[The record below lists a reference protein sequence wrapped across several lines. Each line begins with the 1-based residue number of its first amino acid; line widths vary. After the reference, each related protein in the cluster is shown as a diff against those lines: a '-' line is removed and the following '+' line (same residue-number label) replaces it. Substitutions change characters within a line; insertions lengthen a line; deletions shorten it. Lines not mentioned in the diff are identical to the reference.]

1 MSTFTAYLDDQDLI
15 RIQKGEEH
23 ILPFYLKTNQGHL
36 ALIPVK
42 TSSAATDTGDYF
54 LSPIPLEL
62 GEEYTIYDAT
72 GNSSIL
78 HYRNI
83 VRKPIF
89 DQTFTYSGEDLG
101 SFYTPNQTQFKFWAP
116 ISQDVSLHIEDQIYP
131 MTRTENGVWKLLLKG
146 DWEGAA
152 YHYEFRVNGLE
163 RRIHDPYA
171 LSSLANSGDSLVIDR
186 KKITRPITRAARQL
200 DPTEAIIYE
209 MSVRDFSVQ
218 KEAGFKHPGKFKGL
232 TESPQLNGQILG
244 FDYLQ
249 KLGITHVQLLPVYD
263 FGSVDE
269 ENQWKAYNWGYDPV
283 QYNVPE
289 GSYASDPNDPYARI
303 WELQDAIATYH
314 QSNLSVIMDVVYNH
328 VYQADEYA
336 FEQIVPGYFYRYNAE
351 GERTNGTFC
360 GNDVASER
368 SMVRHYIK
376 QSLKQWVSL
385 YGFDGFRFDL
395 MGILDIQTMTE
406 IAEELREIY
415 PKVYLYGEGWKMD
428 TGLSED
434 QLAHQYNAKRL
445 PAFGFFSD
453 NFRDTVK
460 RTLVAGHRRDSQHF
474 SNILTA
480 NVGKVGPAHF
490 IQPQQAIQY
499 VECHDNATVFDY
511 FQLEKEE
518 IRLEERKALSRL
530 ALHLVLLSQG
540 VPFIHAG
547 QEFYRTKGLED
558 NTYNL
563 PDSLNQL
570 DWTSLPNC
578 QEEIAF
584 LEELIA
590 YRKSQPLLR
599 LKKGQ
604 EIRDYCDV
612 KWLSDHHLIYT
623 IEKDRE
629 KITIFVNIGDQ
640 EQTYQ
645 HPSDSQLLFAYP
657 HANLKTPIPKGKEL
671 SIPAHSWLLL
681 HETESTK

>member
-269 ENQWKAYNWGYDPV
+269 EN
-283 QYNVPE
+283 
-289 GSYASDPNDPYARI
+289 
-303 WELQDAIATYH
+303 TH
-314 QSNLSVIMDVVYNH
+314 
-328 VYQADEYA
+328 
-336 FEQIVPGYFYRYNAE
+336 
-351 GERTNGTFC
+351 
-360 GNDVASER
+360 
-368 SMVRHYIK
+368 
-376 QSLKQWVSL
+376 
-385 YGFDGFRFDL
+385 
-395 MGILDIQTMTE
+395 
-406 IAEELREIY
+406 
-415 PKVYLYGEGWKMD
+415 
-428 TGLSED
+428 
-434 QLAHQYNAKRL
+434 
-445 PAFGFFSD
+445 
-453 NFRDTVK
+453 
-460 RTLVAGHRRDSQHF
+460 
-474 SNILTA
+474 
-480 NVGKVGPAHF
+480 
-490 IQPQQAIQY
+490 
-499 VECHDNATVFDY
+499 
-511 FQLEKEE
+511 
-518 IRLEERKALSRL
+518 
-530 ALHLVLLSQG
+530 
-540 VPFIHAG
+540 
-547 QEFYRTKGLED
+547 
-558 NTYNL
+558 
-563 PDSLNQL
+563 
-570 DWTSLPNC
+570 
-578 QEEIAF
+578 
-584 LEELIA
+584 
-590 YRKSQPLLR
+590 
-599 LKKGQ
+599 
-604 EIRDYCDV
+604 
-612 KWLSDHHLIYT
+612 
-623 IEKDRE
+623 
-629 KITIFVNIGDQ
+629 
-640 EQTYQ
+640 
-645 HPSDSQLLFAYP
+645 
-657 HANLKTPIPKGKEL
+657 
-671 SIPAHSWLLL
+671 
-681 HETESTK
+681 

>member
-116 ISQDVSLHIEDQIYP
+116 ISQDVS
-131 MTRTENGVWKLLLKG
+131 
-146 DWEGAA
+146 
-152 YHYEFRVNGLE
+152 HYEFRVNGLE

-283 QYNVPE
+283 
-289 GSYASDPNDPYARI
+289 
-303 WELQDAIATYH
+303 
-314 QSNLSVIMDVVYNH
+314 
-328 VYQADEYA
+328 
-336 FEQIVPGYFYRYNAE
+336 
-351 GERTNGTFC
+351 
-360 GNDVASER
+360 
-368 SMVRHYIK
+368 K
-376 QSLKQWVSL
+376 
-385 YGFDGFRFDL
+385 
-395 MGILDIQTMTE
+395 
-406 IAEELREIY
+406 
-415 PKVYLYGEGWKMD
+415 
-428 TGLSED
+428 
-434 QLAHQYNAKRL
+434 
-445 PAFGFFSD
+445 
-453 NFRDTVK
+453 
-460 RTLVAGHRRDSQHF
+460 
-474 SNILTA
+474 
-480 NVGKVGPAHF
+480 
-490 IQPQQAIQY
+490 
-499 VECHDNATVFDY
+499 
-511 FQLEKEE
+511 
-518 IRLEERKALSRL
+518 
-530 ALHLVLLSQG
+530 
-540 VPFIHAG
+540 
-547 QEFYRTKGLED
+547 
-558 NTYNL
+558 
-563 PDSLNQL
+563 
-570 DWTSLPNC
+570 
-578 QEEIAF
+578 
-584 LEELIA
+584 
-590 YRKSQPLLR
+590 
-599 LKKGQ
+599 
-604 EIRDYCDV
+604 
-612 KWLSDHHLIYT
+612 
-623 IEKDRE
+623 
-629 KITIFVNIGDQ
+629 
-640 EQTYQ
+640 
-645 HPSDSQLLFAYP
+645 
-657 HANLKTPIPKGKEL
+657 
-671 SIPAHSWLLL
+671 
-681 HETESTK
+681 